1 MADFEESEE
10 LINKLRTLRDSF
22 GLAGMRIVMFCTGY
36 PSPEKPYAGFFH
48 SLARI
53 YKDLVPLLVLVPT
66 IEDKREYEYEG
77 VKVKRYS
84 PPQLLRE
91 ILVFSPDILLI
102 FSPSYAFWKQILASF
117 IRARFNLPS
126 ITFFIGSDAINTH
139 FYRPIESLKEIP
151 KRVLAVASFLTHLRM
166 LNLRK
171 YLLECDE
178 RGDYIVHP
186 SNWQKRACEKST
198 FYKAKNVKIIP
209 FPVDTRI
216 FRFQL
221 RKGKVRKLI
230 CVRPHAGRKYAVD
243 LVVRAS
249 RGKYETHIY
258 GEGPLLYK
266 HMALARK
273 LKANVKFF
281 PKFFT
286 HRELAEL
293 YLQYNMGLMLSRA
306 DTQGVS
312 ACEMQATGLPVITS
326 AIQAIPEFATG
337 GTILIKNTEVDKV
350 EEIIDDINER
360 GILEELSW
368 KAHKGIVEK
377 CGIEKVM
384 REHLLLFHQLLNER
398 KL

>member
-1 MADFEESEE
+1 MADFEESEDM
-10 LINKLRTLRDSF
+10 LDRFKNLRDSL
-22 GLAGMRIVMFCTGY
+22 GLAGMGITMLCNVY
-36 PSPEKPYAGFFH
+36 PSPERPYAAFFH

-53 YKDLVPLLVLVPT
+53 YKDLFPLILLVPT
-66 IEDKREYEYEG
+66 LEDKMEYEYEG
-77 VKVKRYS
+77 VKVKRLY
-84 PPQLLRE
+84 PPQILRE
-91 ILVFSPDILLI
+91 ILAFHPNILLI
-102 FSPSYAFWKQILASF
+102 FSPSYSRWKLNLASF
-117 IRARFNLPS
+117 IRESHNLPS
-126 ITFFIGSDAINTH
+126 ITFFIGSDAIYTP
-139 FYRPIESLKEIP
+139 FYRPIESLRKIP
-151 KRVLAVASFLTHLRM
+151 KRDIIIEFLRM
-166 LNLRK
+166 LHLGK
-171 YLLECDE
+171 YIRESDE

-186 SNWQKRACEKST
+186 SNWQRKACEKST

-216 FRFQL
+216 FRFQP
-221 RKGKVRKLI
+221 RKGKVGKLI
-230 CVRPHAGRKYAVD
+230 CVRPHRSRKYAVD
-243 LVVRAS
+243 LVIRAS

-273 LKANVKFF
+273 LRANVKFF

-286 HRELAEL
+286 YQCELAET
-293 YLQYNMGLMLSRA
+293 YLQYDMGLMLSRA

-326 AIQAIPEFATG
+326 AVQAIPEFATG
-337 GTILIKNTEVDKV
+337 GTILIKNSEVDKV

-398 KL
+398 R

>member
-1 MADFEESEE
+1 
-10 LINKLRTLRDSF
+10 LR
-22 GLAGMRIVMFCTGY
+22 
-36 PSPEKPYAGFFH
+36 K
-48 SLARI
+48 
-53 YKDLVPLLVLVPT
+53 
-66 IEDKREYEYEG
+66 
-77 VKVKRYS
+77 
-84 PPQLLRE
+84 
-91 ILVFSPDILLI
+91 
-102 FSPSYAFWKQILASF
+102 
-117 IRARFNLPS
+117 
-126 ITFFIGSDAINTH
+126 
-139 FYRPIESLKEIP
+139 IP
-151 KRVLAVASFLTHLRM
+151 KRDIIIEFLRM
-166 LNLRK
+166 LHLGK
-171 YLLECDE
+171 YIRESDK

-186 SNWQKRACEKST
+186 SSWQRKACEKST

-221 RKGKVRKLI
+221 RKGNVGKLI
-230 CVRPHAGRKYAVD
+230 CVRPHRSRTYAVD
-243 LVVRAS
+243 LVIKAS

-273 LKANVKFF
+273 LEANVKFF

-286 HRELAEL
+286 HRELASL
-293 YLQYNMGLMLSRA
+293 YLQYDMGLMLSRA

-312 ACEMQATGLPVITS
+312 ACEMQATGLPVIRS
-326 AIQAIPEFATG
+326 AVQAIPEFATG
-337 GTILIKNTEVDKV
+337 GTILIKNTEVDRV

-384 REHLLLFHQLLNER
+384 REHLLLFHQLLCNR
-398 KL
+398 KLL

>member
-1 MADFEESEE
+1 MADFEESENM
-10 LINKLRTLRDSF
+10 LDRLKNLRDSL
-22 GLAGMRIVMFCTGY
+22 GLARMRIAMLCAFY
-36 PSPEKPYAGFFH
+36 PSLENPYLGGFFH
-48 SLARI
+48 SLGRI
-53 YKDLVPLLVLVPT
+53 YKDLFPLLVFVPT
-66 IEDKREYEYEG
+66 LGDKKEYTYQG
-77 VKVKRYS
+77 INVKWNT
-84 PPQLLRE
+84 PPQILGE
-91 ILVFSPDILLI
+91 IFVFRPDILLVFSPNDI
-102 FSPSYAFWKQILASF
+102 WKRNLACY
-117 IRARFNLPS
+117 IRERYNLPS
-126 ITFFIGSDAINTH
+126 ATFFMGGDSLYMP
-139 FYRPIESLKEIP
+139 FYYPLESLKKLP
-151 KRVLAVASFLTHLRM
+151 KRVLIAQFIKMLHLGKY
-166 LNLRK
+166 LRK
-171 YLLECDE
+171 CDE

-216 FRFQL
+216 FRFQP
-221 RKGKVRKLI
+221 RRGKVEKLI
-230 CVRPHAGRKYAVD
+230 CVRPHRSKNYAVD
-243 LVVRAS
+243 LVIRAS

-273 LKANVKFF
+273 LRANVKFF

-286 HRELAEL
+286 YQCELAET
-293 YLQYNMGLMLSRA
+293 YLQYDMGLMLSRA

-326 AIQAIPEFATG
+326 AVQAIPEFATG
-337 GTILIKNTEVDKV
+337 GTILIKNSEVDKV
-350 EEIIDDINER
+350 EEIIDDINKK

-398 KL
+398 R

>member
-1 MADFEESEE
+1 M
-10 LINKLRTLRDSF
+10 LCN
-22 GLAGMRIVMFCTGY
+22 GY
-36 PSPEKPYAGFFH
+36 PSPERPYAAFFH

-53 YKDLVPLLVLVPT
+53 YKNLFPLLVLVPT
-66 IEDKREYEYEG
+66 LEDKREYEYEG
-77 VKVKRYS
+77 VKVKWEH
-84 PPQLLRE
+84 PPQILRE
-91 ILVFSPDILLI
+91 ILIFLPDIFLVFSPS
-102 FSPSYAFWKQILASF
+102 FTNWVQKLASF
-117 IRARFNLPS
+117 IIESYNLPS
-126 ITFFIGSDAINTH
+126 ITFFIGADAIYVP
-139 FYRPIESLKEIP
+139 FYRPIESLRQIP
-151 KRVLAVASFLTHLRM
+151 KKVLVTEFIRM

-171 YLLECDE
+171 YLLESDE

-209 FPVDTRI
+209 FPVDTRL
-216 FRFQL
+216 FRFQP
-221 RKGKVRKLI
+221 RRGKVEKLI
-230 CVRPHAGRKYAVD
+230 CVRPQGSRKYAVD
-243 LVVRAS
+243 LVIRAS

-266 HMALARK
+266 HIALARK

-286 HRELAEL
+286 HKQLAEL
-293 YLQYNMGLMLSRA
+293 YLQYDMGLMLSRL
-306 DTQGVS
+306 DSQGVS

-384 REHLLLFHQLLNER
+384 REHLLLFHQLLSNR
-398 KL
+398 KLL